1 MTDPAANRPLLDGF
15 GKATMQYDY
24 ERFLAELG
32 ARVKQLRKE
41 RKLTHRRMVTDF
53 DFHLGQLAKIENGI
67 GVSMQTMLKLCVA
80 FDMPLEEFVR
90 GLGQDKIPK

>member
-1 MTDPAANRPLLDGF
+1 MPDPLRIDPSLDGF

-53 DFHLGQLAKIENGI
+53 DFHLGQLAKIENGV

-80 FDMPLEEFVR
+80 FDMTLEELVR
-90 GLGQDKIPK
+90 GLGHGE